1 MDSKVQ
7 ELQAENSRLK
17 HDNGQLKRDNGQL
30 KRDKVRLGDENSQ
43 LQAMVAEQKEQI
55 QGLVTLGENL
65 KAQSTSRIH
74 A

>member
-7 ELQAENSRLK
+7 ELQAENSR
-17 HDNGQLKRDNGQL
+17 LKRDNGQL